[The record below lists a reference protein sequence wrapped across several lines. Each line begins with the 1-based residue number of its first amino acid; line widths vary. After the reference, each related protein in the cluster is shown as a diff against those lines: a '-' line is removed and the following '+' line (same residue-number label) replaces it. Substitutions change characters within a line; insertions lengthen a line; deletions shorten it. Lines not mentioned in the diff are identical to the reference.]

1 MVAAKLATLKRG
13 ANQHSK
19 EHESIAPPSSDD
31 AAGLLSVGPAS
42 VKRAKQVIDAG
53 SKEIIEAVEQGDL
66 AVSFAAKVVAKEP
79 DKKTQTN
86 KLLKSGGKAAL
97 KEHTAKP
104 GLSVDDE
111 KKGTAVATIKNLWSK
126 WD

>member
-79 DKKTQTN
+79 DKKTQT

-104 GLSVDDE
+104 DLSVDDE

>member
-53 SKEIIEAVEQGDL
+53 SKEIIEAVEQGGL

-79 DKKTQTN
+79 DKKTQT

-104 GLSVDDE
+104 DLSVDDE